1 MNPRDIRI
9 EDFFYELPQERI
21 AVHPLSERDA
31 SKLLHYEQGHIHD
44 RRFKELPELLK
55 SGDLLIFNDSKVI
68 HARLI
73 FQTESGHRVEIFCLQ
88 PREGYASLAEE
99 GRGSSVWE
107 CLVGGNRKWKNGK
120 IRMVCNSTSGQTFEL
135 FAERKASEAQG
146 FLIEFEWKPEH
157 FSFSQ
162 VLESAG
168 RLPIPPYLNRESEEE
183 DEERYQ
189 NVFAKN
195 EGSVAA
201 PTAGLHFTQAVLN
214 ELAQKGVQRG
224 MVTLHVG
231 AGTFLPV
238 KAETMSGHHMHD
250 EAVVIDE
257 KLLAQLMLA
266 PRVIAVG
273 TTSMRSLESLYW
285 LAERIRRSHT
295 DQNIQQVEQW
305 DPYELE
311 TDLSRGEAIKIIQE
325 FMKSAGI
332 ESFSFRTSL
341 MIAPPYRLKMVD
353 ALITNFHQ
361 PSSTLLLLVA
371 AVCGED
377 WRKIY
382 AHALKH
388 DYRFLSYG
396 DSSFLVGG

>member
-9 EDFFYELPQERI
+9 EDYFYELPQEKI
-21 AVHPLSERDA
+21 ALHPLPERDA
-31 SKLLHYEQGHIHD
+31 SKLLHYEKGSIHD

-55 SGDLLIFNDSKVI
+55 ASDLLVFNDSRVI

-88 PREGYASLAEE
+88 PREGYASLAQQ

-107 CLVGGNRKWKNGK
+107 CLVGGNRKWKSGN
-120 IRMVCNSTSGQTFEL
+120 IRLESSSAAGEAFEL
-135 FAERKASEAQG
+135 FAERRASEAKG
-146 FLIEFEWKPEH
+146 FLIEFRWKPEH

-201 PTAGLHFTQAVLN
+201 PTAGLHFTEAVLN

-257 KLLAQLMLA
+257 KLLAQLMFA

-285 LAERIRRSHT
+285 LAERIRRSRA
-295 DQNIQQVEQW
+295 DLNIHHVEQW
-305 DPYELE
+305 DPYELQSE
-311 TDLSRGEAIKIIQE
+311 LSREDAIKIIKGY
-325 FMKSAGI
+325 MKSGGK

-377 WRKIY
+377 WSKIY
-382 AHALKH
+382 AHALKN